1 MVWLIILFKV
11 VYKYF
16 DKSITFNCFFG
27 YVENLCSS
35 DYIKEPSKF

>member
-16 DKSITFNCFFG
+16 DKSITFNCFFDS
-27 YVENLCSS
+27 VE
-35 DYIKEPSKF
+35 IPIFVQFE

>member
-16 DKSITFNCFFG
+16 DKRGF
-27 YVENLCSS
+27 VEIPIFVQS
-35 DYIKEPSKF
+35 E